1 MNLLKIIVIIFVI
14 YFIKRFFQ
22 MYRVLK
28 DIQLRQEEM
37 MKSKP
42 QTDDAIETDY
52 KVL

>member
-1 MNLLKIIVIIFVI
+1 MNLLKIIVTIFII

-28 DIQLRQEEM
+28 DIQLRQQEM
-37 MKSKP
+37 MKNTSKNN
-42 QTDDAIETDY
+42 DAIETDY